1 MLRRIVS
8 IGSVFSVSAV
18 LGLASGAGAQTPT
31 QDSVNGAGHAL
42 TSDNQGV
49 DFTITASSGP
59 SGENPTGHVAFI
71 QGRFGTNFEG
81 PVRCLAVNGN
91 VATLNVDTGLSF
103 GIVTVEVTDS
113 PSGDLI
119 RAFPTARSPGD
130 CSPLGTAVD
139 FRVDSG
145 DIVVVDAPALPTSR
159 DQCKNSGWKAFGVF
173 KNQGQCVSFV
183 ATGGKKPPGGG

>member
-1 MLRRIVS
+1 MLRRMVS
-8 IGSVFSVSAV
+8 IGSVFSLTAV
-18 LGLASGAGAQTPT
+18 LGLASGAAAQTPT

-59 SGENPTGHVAFI
+59 SGENPTGQVAFT

-81 PVRCLAVNGN
+81 PVTCVAVNGN
-91 VATLNVDTGLSF
+91 VATLNVDTGPSF

-119 RAFPTARSPGD
+119 RAFPTSRSAGD
-130 CSPLGTAVD
+130 CSPLGTSVD

-145 DIVVVDAPALPTSR
+145 DIVVVDAPAQPTSK
-159 DQCKNSGWKAFGVF
+159 DQCKDGGWKAFGVF

-183 ATGGKKPPGGG
+183 AAGGKKPPGGG